1 MLGSYMGENNTG
13 NAAGKA
19 GDGNG
24 IHVRYANG
32 PLALGIASSTTKTGL
47 TTEVKTSTMGG
58 SYNMGVATLMV
69 NSNTV
74 SNTGAVD
81 LKGMLIGA
89 EIPMAGGTFKF
100 SNASLKQ
107 GAAETKRNAVGFVK
121 PLSKRTS
128 LFATYARNGNSGGAA
143 RALNGATVNPNQS
156 STGYDL
162 GVNHTF

>member
-1 MLGSYMGENNTG
+1 
-13 NAAGKA
+13 
-19 GDGNG
+19 
-24 IHVRYANG
+24 
-32 PLALGIASSTTKTGL
+32 
-47 TTEVKTSTMGG
+47 MGG

-89 EIPMAGGTFKF
+89 AIPMAGGTLKF

>member
-1 MLGSYMGENNTG
+1 
-13 NAAGKA
+13 
-19 GDGNG
+19 
-24 IHVRYANG
+24 
-32 PLALGIASSTTKTGL
+32 
-47 TTEVKTSTMGG
+47 MGG
-58 SYNMGVATLMV
+58 SYDLGVARLMF

-81 LKGMLIGA
+81 IKGTMIGA
-89 EIPMAGGTFKF
+89 LIPMAGGTLKF

-128 LFATYARNGNSGGAA
+128 LFATYASNSNSGGAT
-143 RALNGATVNPNQS
+143 RSLNGAVTGANQS

>member
-1 MLGSYMGENNTG
+1 
-13 NAAGKA
+13 
-19 GDGNG
+19 
-24 IHVRYANG
+24 
-32 PLALGIASSTTKTGL
+32 
-47 TTEVKTSTMGG
+47 MGG
-58 SYNMGVATLMV
+58 SYNLGVANVMF

-74 SNTGAVD
+74 SNTGAAD
-81 LKGMLIGA
+81 IKGTLIGA
-89 EIPMAGGTFKF
+89 AIPMAGGTFKL

-107 GAAETKRNAVGFVK
+107 GAAETKRNAIGYVK

-143 RALNGATVNPNQS
+143 RGLNGATVNANQS